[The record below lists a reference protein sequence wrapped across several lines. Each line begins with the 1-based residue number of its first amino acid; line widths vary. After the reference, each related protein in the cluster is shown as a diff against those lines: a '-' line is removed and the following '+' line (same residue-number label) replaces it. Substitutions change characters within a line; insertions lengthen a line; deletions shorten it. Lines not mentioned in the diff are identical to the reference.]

1 VAKQLKNESMPL
13 WKRTPFRTVL
23 ILFLLTIATPLSART
38 RAAAASAAVDQEYVA
53 ALATANRFLQAW
65 QTQDPE
71 SGILLLSDKVK
82 QHTREERLQSFFSRA
97 ENAQQAYEISGGKRL
112 KAGRYIFSVALFDS
126 RNGTSTV
133 RRLSQVIV
141 TRMAKN
147 DWVIDK
153 LP

>member
-1 VAKQLKNESMPL
+1 M
-13 WKRTPFRTVL
+13 PFRTVL

-38 RAAAASAAVDQEYVA
+38 RAAAARAAVDQEYVA

-65 QTQDPE
+65 QTQDSE
-71 SGILLLSDKVK
+71 TGILLLSDKVK

-97 ENAQQAYEISGGKRL
+97 ENAQQAYEISGGKKL

-126 RNGTSTV
+126 RNSTSTE
-133 RRLSQVIV
+133 RRLSEVIV